1 MIPESG
7 NRFSEEITLRQSR
20 LHFRS
25 SLIGAVTAGLL
36 AALVTPASAA
46 HPFRLSNAQME
57 PLTFA
62 ALNGWSDDD
71 HKAAFTVFLQ
81 SCSAILNGTK
91 AMRAARPFYGALFDV
106 CTRATQAGTL
116 DEENARKFFEDN
128 FRPVRIAPLGDAGG
142 NGFFTGYY
150 EPVYDGSLTPH
161 DEYNIPVYRK
171 PASLVVSGRRRS
183 TENFPSSGA
192 KVGRLVAR
200 HKVVQ
205 FYDRASIEDG
215 ALVGRGLEI
224 CWLKNPVDAFFA
236 QIQGSARIRVED
248 GKVLR
253 LNYDAHNGL
262 PYTPVGKYLID
273 RGIISKEEMS
283 MDKIREWMEANP
295 EEGKELRRKNRSF
308 VFFRDTGQSDGEQ
321 CIGAQGVQ
329 LTPGRSLAV
338 DKNIHVYGTPIW
350 IDANLPVDSDKAE
363 TPFRRLMVAQD
374 TGSAIVGPAR
384 ADIFWG
390 VGEEIGHVAGRI
402 KQFGR
407 FVMFVPKELDP
418 ASTGSDIPLPQPRPK
433 TIPGDGLVTS
443 STPAAGKPAAEHA
456 EEIANVP
463 LPKPRPKAAPERT

>member
-1 MIPESG
+1 MRHRS
-7 NRFSEEITLRQSR
+7 TLIS
-20 LHFRS
+20 
-25 SLIGAVTAGLL
+25 AVAAGLL
-36 AALVTPASAA
+36 ATLVAPSFAA
-46 HPFRLSNAQME
+46 TPFRLSNAQME

-71 HKAAFTVFLQ
+71 HKAAFTTFLQ

-106 CTRATQAGTL
+106 CARATEASPL
-116 DEENARKFFEDN
+116 DEEKARKFFEDN
-128 FRPVRIAPLGDAGG
+128 FRPVRIAPLGDANG
-142 NGFFTGYY
+142 NGFYTGYY
-150 EPVYDGSLTPH
+150 EPVYDGSLSPH
-161 DEYNIPVYRK
+161 DEYNIPVYRR
-171 PASLVVSGRRRS
+171 PASLVVSGLKHLA
-183 TENFPSSGA
+183 NFPSSGA
-192 KVGRLVAR
+192 KVGRLVGR
-200 HKVVQ
+200 RKVVQ
-205 FYDRASIEDG
+205 YYDRASIEDG

-236 QIQGSARIRVED
+236 QIQGSARVKVED

-262 PYTPVGKYLID
+262 PYTPVGKFLID

-329 LTPGRSLAV
+329 LTPGRSIAV
-338 DKNIHVYGTPIW
+338 DKNVHVYGTPVW
-350 IDANLPVDSDKAE
+350 IDANLPVENEKSE

-390 VGEEIGHVAGRI
+390 VGEEIGHIAGRI

-418 ASTGSDIPLPQPRPK
+418 VSTGPDIPLPQPRPK
-433 TIPGDGLVTS
+433 TIPGDVPVA
-443 STPAAGKPAAEHA
+443 STDDKPSQQTEQTAAEPS
-456 EEIANVP
+456 ISVP